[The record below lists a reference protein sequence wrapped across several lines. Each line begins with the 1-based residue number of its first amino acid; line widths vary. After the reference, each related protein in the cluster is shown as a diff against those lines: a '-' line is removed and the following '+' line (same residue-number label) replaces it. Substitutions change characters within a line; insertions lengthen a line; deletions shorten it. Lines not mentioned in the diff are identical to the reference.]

1 MDTNKDL
8 EVQNEEVG
16 TSKTYEKEV
25 KRGATIMQKVI
36 KARSSGI
43 KFEVYYIYSVCC
55 VFFYLFLGFRA
66 CTYYMSLLGWLERE
80 WSAS

>member
-16 TSKTYEKEV
+16 TSKTYEKE
-25 KRGATIMQKVI
+25 
-36 KARSSGI
+36 
-43 KFEVYYIYSVCC
+43 EVQNDIEVQNEE
-55 VFFYLFLGFRA
+55 VELFLGFRA

>member
-43 KFEVYYIYSVCC
+43 KFEVYYTLFVVCFLS
-55 VFFYLFLGFRA
+55 FFRV
-66 CTYYMSLLGWLERE
+66 
-80 WSAS
+80 